1 MSASSPITANQ
12 ITIFEKQGFR
22 DSYKSSQFGHAHSVG
37 TLAQSD
43 SLNGQDKGNQISI
56 YKTKILTGVGTGSDT
71 SLIGNEEA
79 IVDTNQTMSINEF
92 CHAVL
97 NPTTLKS
104 QYWSSNVPF
113 EETAA
118 FLLPEYLM
126 SRKDASFF
134 QQAAG
139 AYPTSITVDTTI
151 YSGTNRAFVTGF
163 NTVTA
168 PATNRRVIAGG
179 QANDQSITSADT
191 LTLSMINEAIEIADT
206 TQPIIKTLP
215 GGWLDLYV
223 SMKGY
228 TQLLEDSSSPNQ
240 LYQIAIAEVQ
250 GGDKNNGQLKK
261 GGYSTDY
268 KTPIAVYRN
277 VRIFIGHRIAKGV
290 NESSSAVI
298 NTVERPVLCGAD
310 AVYYGSHYGNIKENV
325 PFKMSAELQDYG
337 RYKGMSITSL
347 DGMVKNLF
355 NPGTGVTDA
364 AIITF
369 SHYAA

>member
-1 MSASSPITANQ
+1 MSASNPITANQ
-12 ITIFEKQGFR
+12 ITIYEKQGFA
-22 DSYKSSQFGHAHSVG
+22 DSYKSSQFGHAHQAG
-37 TLAQSD
+37 TLVQSD

-56 YKTKILTGVGTGSDT
+56 YKTKILTGIGTGSDT

-79 IVDTNQTMSINEF
+79 IVDTNQTMAINEL

-118 FLLPEYLM
+118 KLLPGWVM
-126 SRKDASFF
+126 SRHDASFF

-139 AYPTSITVDTTI
+139 AYPTSITVDTTV

-168 PATNRRVIAGG
+168 PATNRTVRAGG
-179 QANDQSITSADT
+179 AANDQSLTSSDT
-191 LTLSMINEAIEIADT
+191 LTLSMLNEAIEIADT
-206 TQPIIKTLP
+206 TQPIIQTLP
-215 GGWLDLYV
+215 GGWLDLYI

-240 LYQIAIAEVQ
+240 LYQIDIAETQ
-250 GGDKNNGQLKK
+250 GGKENPLRK
-261 GGYSTDY
+261 GGYSTTY

-277 VRIFIGHRIAKGV
+277 VRIFIAQRIAKGV
-290 NESSSAVI
+290 SSADDSVI

-310 AVYYGSHYGNIKENV
+310 AVYYGSHYGNIKEGNV

-355 NPGTGVTDA
+355 NPGSGVTDA
-364 AIITF
+364 AIITLP
-369 SHYAA
+369 HYAA